1 MSSRVARMLF
11 FAPGPAAAEHET
23 HGGARE
29 AFICDGVDERT
40 HGLARVETEPARWFF
55 LRSLGRSVRR
65 RARAALRS
73 SAADQ
78 GTTARPMGCRVGVAG
93 RPARHH
99 SAATAA
105 TAGVAVNLRD
115 GRSGGGG
122 GSPVVCFRCVSAG
135 RKTDGRNS

>member
-1 MSSRVARMLF
+1 MLF
-11 FAPGPAAAEHET
+11 FAPGSAAAAAGHDT

-29 AFICDGVDERT
+29 TFICDGVDERT

-55 LRSLGRSVRR
+55 LRRLGRSVGR

-105 TAGVAVNLRD
+105 TAGVAVNLPD

-122 GSPVVCFRCVSAG
+122 PVVCFRCVSAG
-135 RKTDGRNS
+135 RKTDGRIS